1 MKNTLET
8 RLGIFFAL
16 ALIAGV
22 VLLEMIGTPD
32 FFKSGYPVKAR
43 FNTIQELKVGDP
55 VKMAGVEIGRV
66 RSIELQEGKV
76 EVTLKLQ
83 RNARVKTDS
92 KASIRFIGLLGQNFV
107 AVDFGSPNAPLVAAN
122 A

>member
-8 RLGIFFAL
+8 RLGLFFAL
-16 ALIAGV
+16 ALVAGV

-32 FFKSGYPVKAR
+32 FFKSGDIVQAR

-66 RSIELQEGKV
+66 RGIHLFDAKDLALHRHGDV
-76 EVTLKLQ
+76 RTP
-83 RNARVKTDS
+83 
-92 KASIRFIGLLGQNFV
+92 KAECHM
-107 AVDFGSPNAPLVAAN
+107 
-122 A
+122 